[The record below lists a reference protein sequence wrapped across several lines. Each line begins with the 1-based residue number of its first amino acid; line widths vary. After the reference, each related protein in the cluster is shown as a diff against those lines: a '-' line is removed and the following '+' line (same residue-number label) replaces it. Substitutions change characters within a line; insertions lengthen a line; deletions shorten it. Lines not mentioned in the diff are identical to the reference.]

1 MGPRTFRFEPVPQ
14 ERILG
19 LAVHPVSK
27 EWAVE
32 AVVDRALGP
41 ETGAYVCLT
50 NVHTT
55 VESRN
60 SAELRDAV
68 DQAFLSVPDGMPLAW
83 ILKNRGYRQ
92 TEQVAGIDYVPMV
105 ARAGLEL
112 GLRHYLYGGSPEVA
126 SQAGRRLER
135 LVPGVQIVGSASP
148 PFAPT
153 GRWPVDD
160 LQRELRR
167 TRPHILWV
175 GLGAPKQELWMN
187 RMAGQ
192 LDVPVMIGVGAVFD
206 YLAGT
211 KPAAPSIM
219 RRVGLD
225 WLFRLAVEPRR
236 LWRRYLLGNS
246 TFTFLL
252 VRDVLARR
260 WAAMASR
267 AQGES
272 DRSNTDSSAR

>member
-1 MGPRTFRFEPVPQ
+1 
-14 ERILG
+14 
-19 LAVHPVSK
+19 VSK
-27 EWAVE
+27 KSAVE
-32 AVVDRALGP
+32 AVTHRALSP

-60 SAELRDAV
+60 SPELREAIDK
-68 DQAFLSVPDGMPLAW
+68 AFLSVPDGMPLAW
-83 ILKNRGYRQ
+83 ILKNRGYRE
-92 TEQVAGIDYVPMV
+92 TEQVAGIEYVPMV

-112 GLRHYLYGGSPEVA
+112 GLRHYLYGGAPGIA
-126 SQAGRRLER
+126 GRAGRRLER
-135 LVPGVQIVGSASP
+135 LAPGVQIVGSASP
-148 PFAPT
+148 PFAST

-211 KPAAPSIM
+211 KPAAPTIL

-246 TFTFLL
+246 TFTYLL
-252 VRDVLARR
+252 VRDLLARR

-267 AQGES
+267 AQGDS
-272 DRSNTDSSAR
+272 DRSNTDRSER